1 MADKQLT
8 FDEDAR
14 ASLMRGV
21 DELKRVVGLTLGPS
35 GRNVLLSR
43 MFGLPIVC
51 SDGVT
56 VAKEVELPEP
66 YENLGAQ
73 LVKEAASKTNDSVGD
88 GTTTSVV
95 LTQSIVRNGFM
106 NVASGANGM
115 GIRDGVDMAVQ
126 AVVSELKSMAIPVED
141 RQRVARVA
149 ALSAH
154 EEPIAELLADALDKV
169 GRDGVVTIEDSKT
182 LADELEFVEGVR
194 VDRGYISPHFVSDTQ
209 RMEVAIDNPMFLIT
223 DQKVSAPNDVIG
235 IMEKMLQAQTRSLVI
250 IAEDVEGEALSTL
263 VVNKLRGTIDCVAIK
278 APGFGERR
286 KALLE
291 DIAIVTGGTVISA
304 DRGLKVED
312 AEIDMLGTARRLV
325 ANKDESTIVE
335 GRGDDNAIKD
345 RLDQLRVQIEETSS
359 DYDRE
364 KLQERMAALV
374 GGVAV
379 LKIGGAT
386 EPEVTERKSRAEDAL
401 SATRAAIEEGIVP
414 GGGVALVRA
423 GKVLADL
430 EKSLEGDQALGV
442 RMVQAALSAPLL
454 LISENAGHEGQVIL
468 EGVRNG
474 EGDYGFD
481 ADRGEFCNLIEA
493 GIIDPVKVTR
503 SALQNAGS
511 VAGMMMTTQAIIT
524 EIPEFIPLPEDIQD
538 FMHDYGAAHPRKR
551 QELGPN
557 QPLMNNVAGR
567 A

>member
-8 FDEDAR
+8 FDEDGR

-43 MFGLPIVC
+43 MFGLPVVC

-56 VAKEVELPEP
+56 VAKEVELPDP

-73 LVKEAASKTNDSVGD
+73 LVKEAASKTNDAVGD

-95 LTQSIVRNGFM
+95 LAQSIVRNGFM
-106 NVASGANGM
+106 NVAAGANGI
-115 GIRDGVDMAVQ
+115 GVRDGVDMAVA
-126 AVVSELKSMAIPVED
+126 AVGADLKTMAIPVEP
-141 RQRVARVA
+141 RARIPRVA

-154 EEPIAELLADALDKV
+154 EAPIAELLADALDKV
-169 GRDGVVTIEDSKT
+169 GRDGVVTIEESKS

-194 VDRGYISPHFVSDTQ
+194 VDRGYLSPHFVNDTE

-223 DQKVSAPNDVIG
+223 DQKVSSPSDVVG
-235 IMEKMLQAQTRSLVI
+235 IMEKLLQANSRSLVI
-250 IAEDVEGEALSTL
+250 IAEDVDGEALSTL
-263 VVNKLRGTIDCVAIK
+263 VVNKLRGTIDCLAIK

-312 AEIDMLGTARRLV
+312 AEIEMLGTARRVV
-325 ANKDESTIVE
+325 ATKDESTIID
-335 GRGDDNAIKD
+335 GKGDDKAIKD
-345 RLDQLRVQIEETSS
+345 RLEQLRVQIEETSS

-379 LKIGGAT
+379 IKIGGAT
-386 EPEVTERKSRAEDAL
+386 EPEINERKSRADDAL
-401 SATRAAIEEGIVP
+401 SSTRADIEEGLVA
-414 GGGVALVRA
+414 GGVLALGRA
-423 GKVLADL
+423 GPRSEYRRETV
-430 EKSLEGDQALGV
+430 EMGRGWGV
-442 RMVQAALSAPLL
+442 
-454 LISENAGHEGQVIL
+454 H
-468 EGVRNG
+468 
-474 EGDYGFD
+474 
-481 ADRGEFCNLIEA
+481 
-493 GIIDPVKVTR
+493 
-503 SALQNAGS
+503 
-511 VAGMMMTTQAIIT
+511 
-524 EIPEFIPLPEDIQD
+524 
-538 FMHDYGAAHPRKR
+538 
-551 QELGPN
+551 
-557 QPLMNNVAGR
+557 
-567 A
+567 

>member
-8 FDEDAR
+8 FDEEAR

-21 DELKRVVGLTLGPS
+21 DELKRVVGITLGPS

-56 VAKEVELPEP
+56 VAKEVELEEP
-66 YENLGAQ
+66 YANLGAQ
-73 LVKEAASKTNDSVGD
+73 LVKEAASKTNDAVGD

-95 LTQSIVRNGFM
+95 LAQSIVRNGFM
-106 NVASGANGM
+106 NVASGANGI
-115 GIRDGVDMAVQ
+115 GIRDGVDKAVA
-126 AVVSELKSMAIPVED
+126 AVVAELRTMAIPVED
-141 RQRVARVA
+141 KARIARVA

-169 GRDGVVTIEDSKT
+169 GRDGVVTIEESKS
-182 LADELEFVEGVR
+182 LDDELDFVEGVR
-194 VDRGYISPHFVSDTQ
+194 VDRGYLSPHFVNDTQ
-209 RMEVAIDNPMFLIT
+209 RMEVAIDSPMFLIT
-223 DQKVSAPNDVIG
+223 DQKISSPNEIVG
-235 IMEKMLQAQTRSLVI
+235 IMEKMLQSQNRSLVI

-263 VVNKLRGTIDCVAIK
+263 VVNKMRGTLECLAIK

-291 DIAIVTGGTVISA
+291 DIAIVTGGTVISN
-304 DRGLKVED
+304 DRGMKIED
-312 AEIDMLGTARRLV
+312 AEIEHLGQARRIV
-325 ANKDESTIVE
+325 ANKDESTIIE
-335 GRGDDNAIKD
+335 GRGDDQGIKE
-345 RLDQLRVQIEETSS
+345 RLEQLRVQIEETSS

-386 EPEVTERKSRAEDAL
+386 EPEINERKSRAEDAL

-423 GKVLADL
+423 GHVLIAL
-430 EKSLEGDQALGV
+430 EKTLEGDQALGV
-442 RMVQAALSAPLL
+442 RMVHQSLSAPLM
-454 LISENAGHEGQVIL
+454 LISDNAGHEGQVVL
-468 EGVRNG
+468 EAVRNG
-474 EGDYGFD
+474 KDDWGFD
-481 ADRGEFCNLIEA
+481 ADKGEYCNLIEA

-503 SALQNAGS
+503 SALENAGS
-511 VAGMMMTTQAIIT
+511 IAGMMMTTQAIIT
-524 EIPEFIPLPEDIQD
+524 EIPVFVPLPADIQD
-538 FMHDYGAAHPRKR
+538 FMHD
-551 QELGPN
+551 
-557 QPLMNNVAGR
+557 
-567 A
+567 

>member
-73 LVKEAASKTNDSVGD
+73 LVKEAASKTNDAVGD

-95 LTQSIVRNGFM
+95 LAQSIVRNGFM
-106 NVASGANGM
+106 NVASGANGI
-115 GIRDGVDMAVQ
+115 GIRDGVDMAVD
-126 AVVSELKSMAIPVED
+126 AVIAELKTMAIPVED
-141 RQRVARVA
+141 RARVARVA

-169 GRDGVVTIEDSKT
+169 GRDGVVTIEESKS
-182 LADELEFVEGVR
+182 LLDELEFVEGVR
-194 VDRGYISPHFVSDTQ
+194 VDRGYLSPHFISDTQ

-235 IMEKMLQAQTRSLVI
+235 IMEKLLQANSRSLVI
-250 IAEDVEGEALSTL
+250 IAEDVDGEALSTL

-304 DRGLKVED
+304 DRGLKVEE
-312 AEIDMLGTARRLV
+312 AEIEMLGSARRLV
-325 ANKDESTIVE
+325 ATKDESTIVE
-335 GRGDDNAIKD
+335 GRGDDNAIKE

-386 EPEVTERKSRAEDAL
+386 EPEINERKSRAEDAL

-423 GKVLADL
+423 GHVLNDL
-430 EKSLEGDQALGV
+430 VKTLEGDQALGV
-442 RMVQAALSAPLL
+442 RMVRDSLSAPLM
-454 LISENAGHEGQVIL
+454 LISDNAGHEGQVVL
-468 EGVRNG
+468 DAVRNG
-474 EGDYGFD
+474 EADWGFD
-481 ADRGEFCNLIEA
+481 ADKGEYCNLIEA

-503 SALQNAGS
+503 SALENAGS
-511 VAGMMMTTQAIIT
+511 IAGMMMTTQAIIT
-524 EIPEFIPLPEDIQD
+524 EIPEFVPLPQDIQD
-538 FMHDYGAAHPRKR
+538 FMHD
-551 QELGPN
+551 
-557 QPLMNNVAGR
+557 
-567 A
+567 